1 MAKNTTR
8 RKFIGST
15 IASVGLLGVTAA
27 ANVAANKFSSLLDHY
42 VGGRPATVEKVE
54 GSEGWDAEYYT
65 ADYRGRNQA
74 TEAANELVT
83 EIEGEGIVLMKNGE
97 YARPLRGRPGL
108 WRGWLRYR

>member
-42 VGGRPATVEKVE
+42 VEIGRAHV
-54 GSEGWDAEYYT
+54 
-65 ADYRGRNQA
+65 
-74 TEAANELVT
+74 
-83 EIEGEGIVLMKNGE
+83 
-97 YARPLRGRPGL
+97 
-108 WRGWLRYR
+108 